1 MSVAAVKEAKMEKTL
16 IERLTKDANQWRLRE
31 DLKTIPQLWANFF
44 QILEDNNRDQ
54 LHDVPLTQNEK
65 ETIRTQI
72 TKPNFYQAAKFL
84 AGANR
89 QVRHHLKRDDS
100 SLPDADLLI
109 LDNTNIAGGTSVYE
123 VVHQVE
129 VNKSTLS
136 PLDQDRRFDVTL
148 LINGLPL
155 IHIELKTPNFPFMDA
170 FRQIQ
175 KYIDEDK
182 FGDIYNFV
190 EMFVVT
196 NGTNTQYIPAGQN
209 LRANFLISWINQ
221 DKQQVNDYL
230 DFARDV
236 LSIPMAHHMIADYTV
251 LDDNAQRIILLRPYQ
266 IQAIQAIFQASREGR
281 SGFIWHATGSGK
293 TLTSYKV
300 ARNLLQI
307 PAIDKTIF
315 LIDRKDLDM
324 QTVTAFQTYA
334 NNDTIDV
341 DETVNSFELA
351 KKLGDGNRNVV
362 VTTRQKLQTIFK
374 RMENSPE
381 IAKKYEK
388 LKDLRLAFIVDEC
401 HRAVTPTQKRE
412 LDRFFNRQP
421 LWYGFTGTPIFAE
434 NARSENGQDARTTEQ
449 LYGPILHKYTIE
461 DAIHDKKV
469 LGFKIDNEGNSNQT
483 DNDDIY
489 LTDAHMKAVVKQILA
504 LAYRKQGLSNGHR
517 YSALFSTSSI
527 KQAQKY
533 YHLFK
538 EAIANGEVPNRIQ
551 KVAPDFPRIA
561 ITYSISQNE
570 DESMVNQAEM
580 KQSLDDYNKMF
591 STQLSM
597 TDIPSYNRNVND
609 RLACKNKAYQ
619 TRDQQLDIVIVVDRL
634 LTGFDAPRLSTLYL
648 DRPPMNAQNLIQAFS
663 RTNRIYDDGKKWG
676 QIVTFQY
683 PNQYSDEIDKAL
695 TLYAN
700 GGTNGVLAPD
710 WNTSRKRYVQARK
723 KLDKYVANP
732 QILTTLIDAPK
743 KEQKQFAEAFQKYD
757 QALAAIKTYDELD
770 KQDKLPASAQVNVD
784 DIPSEIENTLEG
796 TYKNIIDNL
805 KAENKNDDD
814 PVDLDLDEDY
824 ELESIHIKE
833 VDERYIMSLIQD
845 YISTAN
851 QQSQQVNVAQKSKD
865 QSETSQVG
873 NYIDQYAKTNE
884 PRANH
889 IRSIWQDVQLNPQK
903 YSDQKV
909 EDVLENSIKQE
920 NKKILSQLAD
930 DFGLDYGNLNYVVN
944 NYQPDEINHKGM
956 GDLVSKR
963 YFDRF
968 KETHPDSKLKNWLS
982 WKTEVREKVKV
993 VYNTKI
999 KPLESEE

>member
-1 MSVAAVKEAKMEKTL
+1 MAVTKVKEAQMEKTL
-16 IERLTKDANQWRLRE
+16 IDHLTKDANQWRLRE

-129 VNKSTLS
+129 VNKSSLS

-155 IHIELKTPNFPFMDA
+155 IHIELKSPSSSSFNDA

-175 KYIDEDK
+175 KYINEEK
-182 FGDIYNFV
+182 FGDIYNFI

-196 NGTNTQYIPAGQN
+196 NGVNTQYIAAGQN
-209 LRANFLISWINQ
+209 LRPNFLISWI
-221 DKQQVNDYL
+221 DHDRQQVNNYL
-230 DFARDV
+230 DFAREV

-266 IQAIQAIFQASREGR
+266 IQAIQAIFKASRKGK

-307 PAIDKTIF
+307 PSIDKTIF

-341 DETVNSFELA
+341 DETANSFELV
-351 KKLGDGNRNVV
+351 KQLGDGNRNVI

-374 RMENSPE
+374 RMESSPE

-401 HRAVTPTQKRE
+401 HRAVTPAQKRE

-434 NARSENGQDARTTEQ
+434 NARSENGQEARTTEQ

-461 DAIHDKKV
+461 DAIHDRKV
-469 LGFKIDNEGNSNQT
+469 LGFKIDNEGSSNQT
-483 DNDDIY
+483 DNDQIY

-504 LAYRKQGLSNGHR
+504 LAYRKQGLSNSHR

-538 EAIANGEVPNRIQ
+538 EAIVNGEVPNRIQ

-570 DESMVNQAEM
+570 EESIANQTEM
-580 KQSLDDYNKMF
+580 KQALDDYNKMF
-591 STQLSM
+591 NTHFSM
-597 TDIPSYNRNVND
+597 SELGSYNRNVND
-609 RLACKNKAYQ
+609 RLACKNKIYQ

-634 LTGFDAPRLSTLYL
+634 LTGFDAPKLSTLYL
-648 DRPPMNAQNLIQAFS
+648 DRPPMNAQNLIQSFS

-683 PNQYSDEIDKAL
+683 PDQYSEAIDSAL

-700 GGTNGVLAPD
+700 GGSDGVLAPD
-710 WNTSRKRYVQARK
+710 WNTSRQRYVQARK
-723 KLDKYVANP
+723 KLDKYVNNP
-732 QILTTLIDAPK
+732 QILDTIIDAPK
-743 KEQKQFAEAFQKYD
+743 KDQKEFIKAFQKYD

-770 KQDKLPASAQVNVD
+770 KQDKLPVSEQININ
-784 DIPSEIENTLEG
+784 DISPEIESTLEG
-796 TYKNIIDNL
+796 VYQNVIDAL
-805 KAENKNDDD
+805 KADNKSEED
-814 PVDLDLDEDY
+814 PVDLDIDEDY

-851 QQSQQVNVAQKSKD
+851 QQVSASQKSED
-865 QSETSQVG
+865 QNETTQVVD
-873 NYIDQYAKTNE
+873 YIDQYAKTNE
-884 PRANH
+884 SRANQ
-889 IRSIWQDVQLNPQK
+889 IRSIWQDVQDNPQK
-903 YSDQKV
+903 YMDQKV
-909 EDVLENSIKQE
+909 EDVLANSIKQKNE
-920 NKKILSQLAD
+920 KILGELAD
-930 DFGLDYGNLNYVVN
+930 DFGLDYDNLNYVVN
-944 NYQPDEINHKGM
+944 NFKPDEANPKGM

-963 YFDRF
+963 YFDRY
-968 KETHPDSKLKNWLS
+968 KENHPDSKWKNWLS

-993 VYNTKI
+993 IYNTKI
-999 KPLESEE
+999 KPLESED

>member
-1 MSVAAVKEAKMEKTL
+1 MAVTKVKEAQMEKKL
-16 IERLTKDANQWRLRE
+16 IEQLTQGINQWRLRE

-129 VNKSTLS
+129 VNKSSLS

-155 IHIELKTPNFPFMDA
+155 IHIELKAPSSSSFNDA

-175 KYIDEDK
+175 KYINEEK

-196 NGTNTQYIPAGQN
+196 NGVNTQYIAAGQN
-209 LRANFLISWINQ
+209 LRPNFLISWIDQ
-221 DKQQVNDYL
+221 DKQKVNNYL
-230 DFARDV
+230 DFGRKV

-266 IQAIQAIFQASREGR
+266 IQAIQAIFKASRKGKT
-281 SGFIWHATGSGK
+281 GFIWHATGSGK

-307 PAIDKTIF
+307 PSIDKTIF

-341 DETVNSFELA
+341 DETANSFELT
-351 KKLGDGNRNVV
+351 KQLGDGNRNVI

-401 HRAVTPTQKRE
+401 HRAVTPAQKRE

-461 DAIHDKKV
+461 DAIQDRKV

-489 LTDAHMKAVVKQILA
+489 LTDAHMKAVVKQILV

-538 EAIANGEVPNRIQ
+538 EAIVNGKVPNRIQ

-570 DESMVNQAEM
+570 EESIANQAEM
-580 KQSLDDYNKMF
+580 KQALDDYNKMF
-591 STQLSM
+591 NTHFSM
-597 TDIPSYNRNVND
+597 SELGSYNRNVND
-609 RLACKNKAYQ
+609 RLACKNKMYQ

-663 RTNRIYDDGKKWG
+663 RTNRIFDKGKEWG

-683 PNQYSDEIDKAL
+683 PDQYSEATDNAL

-700 GGTNGVLAPD
+700 GGSDGVLAPD
-710 WNTSRKRYVQARK
+710 WNTSRQRYVQARK
-723 KLDKYVANP
+723 KLDKYVNNP
-732 QILTTLIDAPK
+732 KILDTIIDAPK
-743 KEQKQFAEAFQKYD
+743 KDQREFIKAFQKYD

-770 KQDKLPASAQVNVD
+770 KQDKLPVSEQININ
-784 DIPSEIENTLEG
+784 DISPEIESTLEG
-796 TYKNIIDNL
+796 VYQNVIDAL
-805 KAENKNDDD
+805 KADNKNEED
-814 PVDLDLDEDY
+814 PVDLDIDEDY

-833 VDERYIMSLIQD
+833 VDERYIMALIQD

-851 QQSQQVNVAQKSKD
+851 QQVSASQKSED
-865 QSETSQVG
+865 QNETTQVVD
-873 NYIDQYAKTNE
+873 YIDQYAKTNE
-884 PRANH
+884 SRANQ
-889 IRSIWQDVQLNPQK
+889 IRSIWQAVQDNPQK
-903 YSDQKV
+903 YMDQKV
-909 EDVLENSIKQE
+909 EDVLANSIKQKNE
-920 NKKILSQLAD
+920 KILGELAD
-930 DFGLDYGNLNYVVN
+930 DFGLDYDNLNYVVN
-944 NYQPDEINHKGM
+944 NFKPDEANPKGM

-963 YFDRF
+963 YFDRY
-968 KETHPDSKLKNWLS
+968 KENHPDSKWKNWLS

-993 VYNTKI
+993 IYNTKI
-999 KPLESEE
+999 KPLESED

>member
-1 MSVAAVKEAKMEKTL
+1 MVVTKVKETQMEKTL
-16 IERLTKDANQWRLRE
+16 IDHLTKDANQWRLRE

-129 VNKSTLS
+129 VNKSSLS

-196 NGTNTQYIPAGQN
+196 NGTNTQYIAAGQN
-209 LRANFLISWINQ
+209 LRPNFLISWI
-221 DKQQVNDYL
+221 DHDRQQVNNYL
-230 DFARDV
+230 DFAHEV

-266 IQAIQAIFQASREGR
+266 IQAIQAIFKESRKR
-281 SGFIWHATGSGK
+281 KSGFIWHATGSGK

-307 PAIDKTIF
+307 PSIDKTIF

-341 DETVNSFELA
+341 DETANSFELA
-351 KKLGDGNRNVV
+351 KQLGDGNRNVI

-401 HRAVTPTQKRE
+401 HRAVTPAQKRE

-489 LTDAHMKAVVKQILA
+489 LTDAHMKAVVKQILD

-533 YHLFK
+533 YHLFQ
-538 EAIANGEVPNRIQ
+538 EAIASGEVPNRIQ

-570 DESMVNQAEM
+570 DESMANRAEM
-580 KQSLDDYNKMF
+580 KQALDDYNKMF
-591 STQLSM
+591 NTQFSM
-597 TDIPSYNRNVND
+597 AELGSYNRNVND
-609 RLACKNKAYQ
+609 RLACKNKTYQ

-723 KLDKYVANP
+723 KLDKYVDNP

-770 KQDKLPASAQVNVD
+770 KQDKLPASTQVNVA
-784 DIPSEIENTLEG
+784 DIPPEIENTLEG
-796 TYKNIIDNL
+796 TYQNIIDNL
-805 KAENKNDDD
+805 KAENK
-814 PVDLDLDEDY
+814 
-824 ELESIHIKE
+824 
-833 VDERYIMSLIQD
+833 MMTTQ
-845 YISTAN
+845 
-851 QQSQQVNVAQKSKD
+851 
-865 QSETSQVG
+865 
-873 NYIDQYAKTNE
+873 
-884 PRANH
+884 
-889 IRSIWQDVQLNPQK
+889 
-903 YSDQKV
+903 
-909 EDVLENSIKQE
+909 
-920 NKKILSQLAD
+920 
-930 DFGLDYGNLNYVVN
+930 
-944 NYQPDEINHKGM
+944 
-956 GDLVSKR
+956 
-963 YFDRF
+963 
-968 KETHPDSKLKNWLS
+968 
-982 WKTEVREKVKV
+982 
-993 VYNTKI
+993 
-999 KPLESEE
+999 

>member
-1 MSVAAVKEAKMEKTL
+1 M
-16 IERLTKDANQWRLRE
+16 
-31 DLKTIPQLWANFF
+31 
-44 QILEDNNRDQ
+44 
-54 LHDVPLTQNEK
+54 
-65 ETIRTQI
+65 
-72 TKPNFYQAAKFL
+72 

-89 QVRHHLKRDDS
+89 QVRHHLKRDNS
-100 SLPDADLLI
+100 SLPDADLLV
-109 LDNTNIAGGTSVYE
+109 LDNSNIAGGTSVYE

-129 VNKSTLS
+129 VNKSSLS

-196 NGTNTQYIPAGQN
+196 NGTNTQYIPAGQT
-209 LRANFLISWINQ
+209 LRANFLISWIDQN
-221 DKQQVNDYL
+221 KQLVNDYL
-230 DFARDV
+230 DFAREA

-266 IQAIQAIFQASREGR
+266 IQAIQAIFKASREGK

-307 PAIDKTIF
+307 LAIDKTIF

-341 DETVNSFELA
+341 DDTANSFELA
-351 KKLGDGNRNVV
+351 KQLGDGNRNVV

-434 NARSENGQDARTTEQ
+434 NARAENGQNARTTEQ

-489 LTDAHMKAVVKQILA
+489 LTDAHMEAVVKQILD

-533 YHLFK
+533 YHLFQK
-538 EAIANGEVPNRIQ
+538 AIAKGEVPNRIQ
-551 KVAPDFPRIA
+551 KVAPDFPRTA

-570 DESMVNQAEM
+570 DESMANQAEM
-580 KQSLDDYNKMF
+580 KQALDDYNKMF
-591 STQLSM
+591 NMQFSM
-597 TDIPSYNRNVND
+597 AELGSYNRNVND

-619 TRDQQLDIVIVVDRL
+619 KRDQQLDLVIVVDRL

-648 DRPPMNAQNLIQAFS
+648 DRPPMNSQNLIQAFS
-663 RTNRIYDDGKKWG
+663 RTNRIFDKGKEWG

-683 PNQYSDEIDKAL
+683 PNQYSEEIDKAI

-710 WNTSRKRYVQARK
+710 WNTSRKRYLESRK
-723 KLDKYVANP
+723 RLDKYINNP
-732 QILTTLIDAPK
+732 QILDTIIDAPK
-743 KEQKQFAEAFQKYD
+743 KEQKEFIKAFQNYD

-770 KQDKLPASAQVNVD
+770 KQNNLPASAQVKVD
-784 DIPSEIENTLEG
+784 DIPSEIESTLEG
-796 TYKNIIDNL
+796 TYQNIIDKL

-814 PVDLDLDEDY
+814 SVDLDIDEDY
-824 ELESIHIKE
+824 ELQSIHIKE
-833 VDERYIMSLIQD
+833 VNERYIMALIQD

-851 QQSQQVNVAQKSKD
+851 NSQRQSRISQQSAD
-865 QSETSQVG
+865 QDQAAQVG
-873 NYIDQYAKTNE
+873 DYIDKYAKTNE
-884 PRANH
+884 PRASH
-889 IRSIWQDVQLNPQK
+889 IRSIWQDVQNNPQK

-909 EDVLENSIKQE
+909 EDVLENSIAQE
-920 NKKILSQLAD
+920 NKKVLSQLAD
-930 DFGLDYGNLNYVVN
+930 DFGLDYSNLTYVIHNYK
-944 NYQPDEINHKGM
+944 PDEVNPKGM
-956 GDLVSKR
+956 GDLVGKK
-963 YFDRF
+963 YFDRY
-968 KETHPDSKLKNWLS
+968 KKAHPDSKLKNWLS
-982 WKTEVREKVKV
+982 WKTEVREKVKL

-999 KPLESEE
+999 KPLESED

>member
-1 MSVAAVKEAKMEKTL
+1 MAVTKVKEAQMEKKL
-16 IERLTKDANQWRLRE
+16 IDHLTKEANQWRLRE

-129 VNKSTLS
+129 VNKSSLS

-196 NGTNTQYIPAGQN
+196 NGTNTQYIAAGQN
-209 LRANFLISWINQ
+209 LRPNFLISWI
-221 DKQQVNDYL
+221 DHDRQQVNNYL
-230 DFARDV
+230 DFAREV

-266 IQAIQAIFQASREGR
+266 IQAIQAIFKESRKGK

-307 PAIDKTIF
+307 PSIDKTIF

-341 DETVNSFELA
+341 DETANSFELA
-351 KKLGDGNRNVV
+351 KQLGDGNRNVI

-401 HRAVTPTQKRE
+401 HRAVTPAQKRE

-469 LGFKIDNEGNSNQT
+469 LGFKIDNEGSSNQT
-483 DNDDIY
+483 DNDQIY
-489 LTDAHMKAVVKQILA
+489 LADAHMKAVVKQVLA

-538 EAIANGEVPNRIQ
+538 EAIVNGEVTNRIQ

-570 DESMVNQAEM
+570 EESIANQAEM
-580 KQSLDDYNKMF
+580 KQALDDYNKMLNTHF
-591 STQLSM
+591 SMSELG
-597 TDIPSYNRNVND
+597 SYNRNVND
-609 RLACKNKAYQ
+609 RLACKNKIYQ

-634 LTGFDAPRLSTLYL
+634 LTGFDAPKLSTLYL

-683 PNQYSDEIDKAL
+683 PDQYSEAIDNAL

-700 GGTNGVLAPD
+700 GGSDGVLAPD
-710 WNTSRKRYVQARK
+710 WNTSRQRYVQARK
-723 KLDKYVANP
+723 KLDKYVNNP
-732 QILTTLIDAPK
+732 QILDTIIDAPK
-743 KEQKQFAEAFQKYD
+743 KDQKEFIKAFQKYD
-757 QALAAIKTYDELD
+757 QALTAIKTYDELD
-770 KQDKLPASAQVNVD
+770 KQDKLPVSEQININ
-784 DIPSEIENTLEG
+784 DISPEIESTLEG
-796 TYKNIIDNL
+796 VYQNVIDAL
-805 KAENKNDDD
+805 KADNKSEKD
-814 PVDLDLDEDY
+814 PVDLDIDEDY

-851 QQSQQVNVAQKSKD
+851 QQVSASQKSED
-865 QSETSQVG
+865 QNETTQVVD
-873 NYIDQYAKTNE
+873 YIDQYAKTNE
-884 PRANH
+884 SRANQ
-889 IRSIWQDVQLNPQK
+889 IRSIWQDVQDNPQK
-903 YSDQKV
+903 YMDQKV
-909 EDVLENSIKQE
+909 EDVLANSIKQKNE
-920 NKKILSQLAD
+920 KILSELAD
-930 DFGLDYGNLNYVVN
+930 DFGLDYDNLNYVVKN
-944 NYQPDEINHKGM
+944 FKPDEANPKGM
-956 GDLVSKR
+956 GDLVGKR
-963 YFDRF
+963 YFDRY
-968 KETHPDSKLKNWLS
+968 KENHPDSKWKNWLS
-982 WKTEVREKVKV
+982 WKIEVREKVKV
-993 VYNTKI
+993 IYNTKI
-999 KPLESEE
+999 KPLESED

>member
-1 MSVAAVKEAKMEKTL
+1 MSVAAVKEAQMEKTL
-16 IERLTKDANQWRLRE
+16 IDHLTKEANQWRLRE

-129 VNKSTLS
+129 VNKSSLS

-209 LRANFLISWINQ
+209 LRPNFLISWI
-221 DKQQVNDYL
+221 DHDRQQVNNYL
-230 DFARDV
+230 DFAHEV

-266 IQAIQAIFQASREGR
+266 IQAIQAIFKESRKGK

-307 PAIDKTIF
+307 PSIDKTIF

-341 DETVNSFELA
+341 DETANSFELA
-351 KKLGDGNRNVV
+351 RQLGDGNRNVI

-374 RMENSPE
+374 RMESSTE

-401 HRAVTPTQKRE
+401 HRAVTPAQKRE

-461 DAIHDKKV
+461 DAIQDRKV

-489 LTDAHMKAVVKQILA
+489 LTDAHMKAVVKQILV

-538 EAIANGEVPNRIQ
+538 EAIVNGEVPNRIQ

-570 DESMVNQAEM
+570 EESIANQAEM
-580 KQSLDDYNKMF
+580 KQALDDYNKMF
-591 STQLSM
+591 NTHFSM
-597 TDIPSYNRNVND
+597 SELGSYNRNVND
-609 RLACKNKAYQ
+609 RLACKNKMYQ

-663 RTNRIYDDGKKWG
+663 RTNRIFDKGKEWG

-683 PNQYSDEIDKAL
+683 PDQYSEATDNAL

-700 GGTNGVLAPD
+700 GGSDGVLAPD
-710 WNTSRKRYVQARK
+710 WNTSRQRYVQARK
-723 KLDKYVANP
+723 KLDKYVNNP
-732 QILTTLIDAPK
+732 KILDTIIDAPK
-743 KEQKQFAEAFQKYD
+743 KDQREFIKAFQKYD

-770 KQDKLPASAQVNVD
+770 KQDKLPVSEQININ
-784 DIPSEIENTLEG
+784 DISPEIESTLEG
-796 TYKNIIDNL
+796 VYQNVIDAL
-805 KAENKNDDD
+805 KADNKNEED
-814 PVDLDLDEDY
+814 PVDLDIDEDY

-851 QQSQQVNVAQKSKD
+851 QQVSESQKSED
-865 QSETSQVG
+865 QNETTQVVD
-873 NYIDQYAKTNE
+873 YIDQYAKTNE
-884 PRANH
+884 SRANQ
-889 IRSIWQDVQLNPQK
+889 IRSIWQDVQDNPQK
-903 YSDQKV
+903 YMDQKV
-909 EDVLENSIKQE
+909 EDVLANSIKQKNE
-920 NKKILSQLAD
+920 KILSELAD
-930 DFGLDYGNLNYVVN
+930 DFGLDYDNLNYVVN
-944 NYQPDEINHKGM
+944 NFKPDEANPKGM

-963 YFDRF
+963 YFDRY
-968 KETHPDSKLKNWLS
+968 KENHPDSKWKNWLS

-993 VYNTKI
+993 IYNTKI
-999 KPLESEE
+999 KPLESED

>member
-1 MSVAAVKEAKMEKTL
+1 MSVAAVKEARMEKTL
-16 IERLTKDANQWRLRE
+16 IEQLTQGINQWRLRK

-72 TKPNFYQAAKFL
+72 TQPNFYQAAKFL

-89 QVRHHLKRDDS
+89 QVRHHLKRDNS
-100 SLPDADLLI
+100 SLPDADLLV
-109 LDNTNIAGGTSVYE
+109 LDNSNIAGGTSVYE

-129 VNKSTLS
+129 VNKSSLS

-196 NGTNTQYIPAGQN
+196 NGTNTQYIPAGQT
-209 LRANFLISWINQ
+209 LRANFLISWIDQN
-221 DKQQVNDYL
+221 KQLVNDYL
-230 DFARDV
+230 DFAREA

-266 IQAIQAIFQASREGR
+266 IQAIQAIFKASREGK

-341 DETVNSFELA
+341 DDTANSFELA
-351 KKLGDGNRNVV
+351 KQLGDGNRNVV

-434 NARSENGQDARTTEQ
+434 NARAENGQNARTTEL

-489 LTDAHMKAVVKQILA
+489 LTDAHMEAVVKQILD

-533 YHLFK
+533 YHLFQK
-538 EAIANGEVPNRIQ
+538 AIAKGEVPNRIQ
-551 KVAPDFPRIA
+551 KVAPDFPRTA

-570 DESMVNQAEM
+570 DESMANQAEM
-580 KQSLDDYNKMF
+580 KQALDDYNKMF
-591 STQLSM
+591 NMQFSM
-597 TDIPSYNRNVND
+597 AELGSYNRNVND

-619 TRDQQLDIVIVVDRL
+619 KRDQQLDLVIVVDRL

-648 DRPPMNAQNLIQAFS
+648 DRPPMNSQNLIQAFS
-663 RTNRIYDDGKKWG
+663 RTNRIFDKGKEWG

-683 PNQYSDEIDKAL
+683 PNQYSEEIDKAI

-710 WNTSRKRYVQARK
+710 WNTSRKRYLESRK
-723 KLDKYVANP
+723 RLDKYINNP
-732 QILTTLIDAPK
+732 QILDTIIDAPK
-743 KEQKQFAEAFQKYD
+743 KEQKEFIKAFQNYD

-770 KQDKLPASAQVNVD
+770 KQNNLPASAQVNVD
-784 DIPSEIENTLEG
+784 DIPSEIESTLEG
-796 TYKNIIDNL
+796 TYQNIIDKL

-814 PVDLDLDEDY
+814 SVDLDIDEDY
-824 ELESIHIKE
+824 ELQSIHIKE
-833 VDERYIMSLIQD
+833 VNERYIMALIQD

-851 QQSQQVNVAQKSKD
+851 NSQRQSRISQQSAD
-865 QSETSQVG
+865 QDQAAQVG
-873 NYIDQYAKTNE
+873 DYIDKYAKTNE
-884 PRANH
+884 PRASH
-889 IRSIWQDVQLNPQK
+889 IRSIWQDVQNNPQK
-903 YSDQKV
+903 YFDQKV
-909 EDVLENSIKQE
+909 EDVLENSIAQE
-920 NKKILSQLAD
+920 NKKVLSQLAD
-930 DFGLDYGNLNYVVN
+930 DFGLDYSNLTYVIHNYK
-944 NYQPDEINHKGM
+944 PDEVNPKGM
-956 GDLVSKR
+956 GDLVGKK
-963 YFDRF
+963 YFDRY
-968 KETHPDSKLKNWLS
+968 KKAHPDSKLKNWLS
-982 WKTEVREKVKV
+982 WKTEVREKVKL

-999 KPLESEE
+999 KPLESED

>member
-1 MSVAAVKEAKMEKTL
+1 MAVTKVKEAQMEKTL
-16 IERLTKDANQWRLRE
+16 IDHLTKEANQWRLRE

-129 VNKSTLS
+129 VNKSSLS

-196 NGTNTQYIPAGQN
+196 NGVDTKYISAGQN
-209 LRANFLISWINQ
+209 LNPNFLISWI
-221 DKQQVNDYL
+221 DHDRQQVNNYL
-230 DFARDV
+230 DFAHEV

-266 IQAIQAIFQASREGR
+266 IQAIQAIFKESRKGK

-307 PAIDKTIF
+307 PSIDKTIF

-341 DETVNSFELA
+341 DETANSFELA
-351 KKLGDGNRNVV
+351 KQLGDGNRNVI

-374 RMENSPE
+374 RMESSTE

-401 HRAVTPTQKRE
+401 HRAVTPAQKRE

-469 LGFKIDNEGNSNQT
+469 LGFKIDNEGSSNQT
-483 DNDDIY
+483 DNDQIY
-489 LTDAHMKAVVKQILA
+489 LADAHMKAVVKQVLA

-538 EAIANGEVPNRIQ
+538 EAIVHGEVPNRIQ

-570 DESMVNQAEM
+570 EESIANQAEM
-580 KQSLDDYNKMF
+580 KQALDDYNKMF
-591 STQLSM
+591 NTHFSM
-597 TDIPSYNRNVND
+597 SELGSYNRNVND
-609 RLACKNKAYQ
+609 RLACKNKIYQ

-634 LTGFDAPRLSTLYL
+634 LTGFDAPKLSTLYL

-683 PNQYSDEIDKAL
+683 PDQYSEAIDNAL

-700 GGTNGVLAPD
+700 GGSDGVLAPD
-710 WNTSRKRYVQARK
+710 WNTSRQRYVQARK
-723 KLDKYVANP
+723 KLDKYVNNP
-732 QILTTLIDAPK
+732 QILDTIIDAPK
-743 KEQKQFAEAFQKYD
+743 KDQREFIKAFQKYD

-770 KQDKLPASAQVNVD
+770 KQDKLPVSEQININ
-784 DIPSEIENTLEG
+784 DISPEIESTLEG
-796 TYKNIIDNL
+796 VYQNVIDVL
-805 KAENKNDDD
+805 KADNKSEKD
-814 PVDLDLDEDY
+814 PVDLDIDEDY

-851 QQSQQVNVAQKSKD
+851 QQVSASQKSED
-865 QSETSQVG
+865 QNETTQVVD
-873 NYIDQYAKTNE
+873 YIDQYAKTNE
-884 PRANH
+884 SRANQ
-889 IRSIWQDVQLNPQK
+889 IRSIWQDVQDNPQK
-903 YSDQKV
+903 YMDQKV
-909 EDVLENSIKQE
+909 EDVLANSIKQKNE
-920 NKKILSQLAD
+920 KILGELAD
-930 DFGLDYGNLNYVVN
+930 DFGLDYDNLNYVVN
-944 NYQPDEINHKGM
+944 NFKPDEANPKGM

-963 YFDRF
+963 YFDRY
-968 KETHPDSKLKNWLS
+968 KENHPDSKWKNWLS

-993 VYNTKI
+993 IYNTKI
-999 KPLESEE
+999 KPLESED

>member
-1 MSVAAVKEAKMEKTL
+1 MAVTKVKEAQMEKTL
-16 IERLTKDANQWRLRE
+16 IDHLTKDANQWRLRE

-54 LHDVPLTQNEK
+54 LHDVLLTQNEK

-129 VNKSTLS
+129 VNKSSLS

-155 IHIELKTPNFPFMDA
+155 IHIELKSPSSSSFNDA

-175 KYIDEDK
+175 KYINEEK
-182 FGDIYNFV
+182 FGDIYNFI

-196 NGTNTQYIPAGQN
+196 NGVNTQYIAAGQN
-209 LRANFLISWINQ
+209 LRPNFLISWI
-221 DKQQVNDYL
+221 DHDRQQVNNYL
-230 DFARDV
+230 DFAHEV

-266 IQAIQAIFQASREGR
+266 IQAIQAIFKASRKGK

-307 PAIDKTIF
+307 PSIDKTIF

-341 DETVNSFELA
+341 DETANSFELT
-351 KKLGDGNRNVV
+351 KQLGDGNRNVI

-401 HRAVTPTQKRE
+401 HRAVTPAQKRE

-461 DAIHDKKV
+461 DAIQDRKV

-489 LTDAHMKAVVKQILA
+489 LTDAHMKAVVKQILV

-538 EAIANGEVPNRIQ
+538 EAIVNGEVPNRIQ

-570 DESMVNQAEM
+570 EESIANQAEM
-580 KQSLDDYNKMF
+580 KQALDDYNKMF
-591 STQLSM
+591 NTHFSM
-597 TDIPSYNRNVND
+597 SELGSYNRNVND
-609 RLACKNKAYQ
+609 RLACKNKIYQ

-634 LTGFDAPRLSTLYL
+634 LTGFDAPKLSTLYL

-683 PNQYSDEIDKAL
+683 PDQYSEAIDNAL

-700 GGTNGVLAPD
+700 GGSDGVLAPD
-710 WNTSRKRYVQARK
+710 WNTSRQRYVQARK
-723 KLDKYVANP
+723 KLDKYVNNP
-732 QILTTLIDAPK
+732 QILDTIIDAPK
-743 KEQKQFAEAFQKYD
+743 KDQKEFIKAFQKYD
-757 QALAAIKTYDELD
+757 QALTAIKTYDELD
-770 KQDKLPASAQVNVD
+770 KQDKLPVSEQININ
-784 DIPSEIENTLEG
+784 DISPEIESTLEG
-796 TYKNIIDNL
+796 VYQNVIDAL
-805 KAENKNDDD
+805 KADNKSEKD
-814 PVDLDLDEDY
+814 PVDLDIDEDY

-851 QQSQQVNVAQKSKD
+851 QQVSASQKSED
-865 QSETSQVG
+865 QNETTQVVD
-873 NYIDQYAKTNE
+873 YIDQYAKTNE
-884 PRANH
+884 SRANQ
-889 IRSIWQDVQLNPQK
+889 IRSIWQDVQDNPQK
-903 YSDQKV
+903 YMDQKV
-909 EDVLENSIKQE
+909 EDVLANSIKQKNE
-920 NKKILSQLAD
+920 KILSELAD
-930 DFGLDYGNLNYVVN
+930 DFGLDYDNLNYVVN
-944 NYQPDEINHKGM
+944 NFKPDEANPKGM

-963 YFDRF
+963 YFDRY
-968 KETHPDSKLKNWLS
+968 KENHPDSKWKNWLS

-993 VYNTKI
+993 IYNTKI
-999 KPLESEE
+999 KPLESED

>member
-1 MSVAAVKEAKMEKTL
+1 MAVTKVKEAQMEKTL
-16 IERLTKDANQWRLRE
+16 IERLAQGINQWRLRE

-72 TKPNFYQAAKFL
+72 TQPNFYQAAKFL

-89 QVRHHLKRDDS
+89 QVRHHLKRDNS

-129 VNKSTLS
+129 VNKSNLS

-209 LRANFLISWINQ
+209 LRANFLISWIDQ
-221 DKQQVNDYL
+221 DKQPVNDYL

-266 IQAIQAIFQASREGR
+266 IQAIQAIFKASRKGK

-324 QTVTAFQTYA
+324 QTVSAFQTYA

-341 DETVNSFELA
+341 DETSNSFELV
-351 KKLGDGNRNVV
+351 KQLGDGNRNVI

-381 IAKKYEK
+381 LAKKYEK

-434 NARSENGQDARTTEQ
+434 NARAENGQDARTTEQ

-489 LTDAHMKAVVKQILA
+489 LTDAHMKAVVKQILD

-533 YHLFK
+533 YHLFQ
-538 EAIANGEVPNRIQ
+538 EAIASGEVPNRIQ

-570 DESMVNQAEM
+570 DESMANRAEM
-580 KQSLDDYNKMF
+580 KQALDDYNKMF
-591 STQLSM
+591 NTQFSM
-597 TDIPSYNRNVND
+597 AELGSYNRNVND
-609 RLACKNKAYQ
+609 RLACKNKTYQ

-723 KLDKYVANP
+723 KLDKYVDNP

-770 KQDKLPASAQVNVD
+770 KQDKLPASTQVNVA
-784 DIPSEIENTLEG
+784 DIPPEIENTLEG
-796 TYKNIIDNL
+796 TYQNIIDNL
-805 KAENKNDDD
+805 KAENK
-814 PVDLDLDEDY
+814 
-824 ELESIHIKE
+824 
-833 VDERYIMSLIQD
+833 MMTTQ
-845 YISTAN
+845 
-851 QQSQQVNVAQKSKD
+851 
-865 QSETSQVG
+865 
-873 NYIDQYAKTNE
+873 
-884 PRANH
+884 
-889 IRSIWQDVQLNPQK
+889 
-903 YSDQKV
+903 
-909 EDVLENSIKQE
+909 
-920 NKKILSQLAD
+920 
-930 DFGLDYGNLNYVVN
+930 
-944 NYQPDEINHKGM
+944 
-956 GDLVSKR
+956 
-963 YFDRF
+963 
-968 KETHPDSKLKNWLS
+968 
-982 WKTEVREKVKV
+982 
-993 VYNTKI
+993 
-999 KPLESEE
+999 

>member
-1 MSVAAVKEAKMEKTL
+1 MAVTKVKEAQMEKTL
-16 IERLTKDANQWRLRE
+16 IDHLTKDANQWRLRE

-54 LHDVPLTQNEK
+54 LHDVLLTQNEK

-129 VNKSTLS
+129 VNKSSLS

-155 IHIELKTPNFPFMDA
+155 IHIELKSPSSSSFNDA

-175 KYIDEDK
+175 KYINEEK
-182 FGDIYNFV
+182 FGDIYNFI

-196 NGTNTQYIPAGQN
+196 NGVNTQYIAAGQN
-209 LRANFLISWINQ
+209 LRPNFLISWI
-221 DKQQVNDYL
+221 DHDRQQVNNYL
-230 DFARDV
+230 DFAHEV

-266 IQAIQAIFQASREGR
+266 IQAIQAIFKASRKGK

-307 PAIDKTIF
+307 PSIDKTIF

-341 DETVNSFELA
+341 DETANSFELT
-351 KKLGDGNRNVV
+351 KQLGDGNRNVI

-401 HRAVTPTQKRE
+401 HRAVTPAQKRE

-461 DAIHDKKV
+461 DAIQDRKV

-489 LTDAHMKAVVKQILA
+489 LTDAHMKAVVKQILV

-538 EAIANGEVPNRIQ
+538 EAIVNGEVPNRIQ

-570 DESMVNQAEM
+570 EESIANQAEM
-580 KQSLDDYNKMF
+580 KQALDDYNKMF
-591 STQLSM
+591 NTHFSM
-597 TDIPSYNRNVND
+597 SELGSYNRNVND
-609 RLACKNKAYQ
+609 RLACKNKIYQ

-663 RTNRIYDDGKKWG
+663 RTNRIFDKGKEWG

-683 PNQYSDEIDKAL
+683 PDQYSEATDNAL

-700 GGTNGVLAPD
+700 GGSDGVLAPD
-710 WNTSRKRYVQARK
+710 WNTSRQRYVQARK
-723 KLDKYVANP
+723 KLDKYVNNP
-732 QILTTLIDAPK
+732 QILDTIIDAPK
-743 KEQKQFAEAFQKYD
+743 KDQKEFIKAFQKYD
-757 QALAAIKTYDELD
+757 QALTAIKTYDELD
-770 KQDKLPASAQVNVD
+770 KQDKLPVSEQININ
-784 DIPSEIENTLEG
+784 DISPEIESTLEG
-796 TYKNIIDNL
+796 VYQNVIDAL
-805 KAENKNDDD
+805 KADNKNEED
-814 PVDLDLDEDY
+814 PVDLDIDEDY

-833 VDERYIMSLIQD
+833 VDERYIMALIQD

-851 QQSQQVNVAQKSKD
+851 QQVSASQKSED
-865 QSETSQVG
+865 QNETTQVVD
-873 NYIDQYAKTNE
+873 YIDQYAKTNE
-884 PRANH
+884 SRANQ
-889 IRSIWQDVQLNPQK
+889 IRSIWQDVQDNPQK
-903 YSDQKV
+903 YMDQKV
-909 EDVLENSIKQE
+909 EDVLANSIKQKNE
-920 NKKILSQLAD
+920 KILGELAD
-930 DFGLDYGNLNYVVN
+930 DFGLDYDNLNYVVN
-944 NYQPDEINHKGM
+944 NFKPDEANPKGM
-956 GDLVSKR
+956 GDLVSKK
-963 YFDRF
+963 YFDRY
-968 KETHPDSKLKNWLS
+968 KENHPDSKWKNWLS

-993 VYNTKI
+993 IYNTKI
-999 KPLESEE
+999 KPLESED

>member
-1 MSVAAVKEAKMEKTL
+1 MAVTKVKEAQMEKTL
-16 IERLTKDANQWRLRE
+16 IERLAQGINQWRLRE

-72 TKPNFYQAAKFL
+72 TQPNFYQAAKFL

-89 QVRHHLKRDDS
+89 QVRHHLKRDNS

-129 VNKSTLS
+129 VNKSNLS

-209 LRANFLISWINQ
+209 LRANFLISWIDQ
-221 DKQQVNDYL
+221 DKQPVNDYL

-266 IQAIQAIFQASREGR
+266 IQAIQAIFKASRKGK

-324 QTVTAFQTYA
+324 QTVSAFQTYA

-341 DETVNSFELA
+341 DETSNSFELV
-351 KKLGDGNRNVV
+351 KQLGDGNRNVI

-381 IAKKYEK
+381 LAKKYEK

-401 HRAVTPTQKRE
+401 HRAVTPAQKRE

-434 NARSENGQDARTTEQ
+434 NARAENGQDARTTEQ

-489 LTDAHMKAVVKQILA
+489 LTDAHMKAVVKQILD

-533 YHLFK
+533 YHLFQ
-538 EAIANGEVPNRIQ
+538 EAIASGEVPNRIQ

-570 DESMVNQAEM
+570 DESMANRAEM
-580 KQSLDDYNKMF
+580 KQALDDYNKMF
-591 STQLSM
+591 NTQFSM
-597 TDIPSYNRNVND
+597 AELGSYNRNVND
-609 RLACKNKAYQ
+609 RLACKNKTYQ

-723 KLDKYVANP
+723 KLDKYVDNP

-770 KQDKLPASAQVNVD
+770 KQDKLPASTQVNVA
-784 DIPSEIENTLEG
+784 DIPPEIENTLEG
-796 TYKNIIDNL
+796 TYQNIIDNL
-805 KAENKNDDD
+805 KAENK
-814 PVDLDLDEDY
+814 
-824 ELESIHIKE
+824 
-833 VDERYIMSLIQD
+833 MMTTQ
-845 YISTAN
+845 
-851 QQSQQVNVAQKSKD
+851 
-865 QSETSQVG
+865 
-873 NYIDQYAKTNE
+873 
-884 PRANH
+884 
-889 IRSIWQDVQLNPQK
+889 
-903 YSDQKV
+903 
-909 EDVLENSIKQE
+909 
-920 NKKILSQLAD
+920 
-930 DFGLDYGNLNYVVN
+930 
-944 NYQPDEINHKGM
+944 
-956 GDLVSKR
+956 
-963 YFDRF
+963 
-968 KETHPDSKLKNWLS
+968 
-982 WKTEVREKVKV
+982 
-993 VYNTKI
+993 
-999 KPLESEE
+999 

>member
-1 MSVAAVKEAKMEKTL
+1 MAVTKVKEAQMEKTL
-16 IERLTKDANQWRLRE
+16 IDHLTKEANQWRLRE

-129 VNKSTLS
+129 VNKSSLS

-196 NGTNTQYIPAGQN
+196 NGTNTQYIAAGQN
-209 LRANFLISWINQ
+209 LRPNFLISWI
-221 DKQQVNDYL
+221 DHDRQQVNNYL
-230 DFARDV
+230 DFAHEV

-266 IQAIQAIFQASREGR
+266 IQAIQAIFKESRKGK

-341 DETVNSFELA
+341 DETANSFELA
-351 KKLGDGNRNVV
+351 RQLGDGNRNVI

-374 RMENSPE
+374 RMESSTE

-401 HRAVTPTQKRE
+401 HRAVTPAQKRE

-469 LGFKIDNEGNSNQT
+469 LGFKIDNEGSSNQT
-483 DNDDIY
+483 DNDQIY
-489 LTDAHMKAVVKQILA
+489 LADAHMKAVVKQVLA

-538 EAIANGEVPNRIQ
+538 EAIVHGEVPNRIQ

-570 DESMVNQAEM
+570 EESIANQAEM
-580 KQSLDDYNKMF
+580 KQALDDYNKMF
-591 STQLSM
+591 NTHFSM
-597 TDIPSYNRNVND
+597 SELGSYNRNVND
-609 RLACKNKAYQ
+609 RLACKNKIYQ

-634 LTGFDAPRLSTLYL
+634 LTGFDAPKLSTLYL

-683 PNQYSDEIDKAL
+683 PDQYSEAIDNAL

-700 GGTNGVLAPD
+700 GGSDGVLAPD
-710 WNTSRKRYVQARK
+710 WNTSRQRYVQARK
-723 KLDKYVANP
+723 KLDKYVNNP
-732 QILTTLIDAPK
+732 QILDTIIDAPK
-743 KEQKQFAEAFQKYD
+743 KDQKEFIKAFQKYD
-757 QALAAIKTYDELD
+757 QALTAIKTYDELD
-770 KQDKLPASAQVNVD
+770 KQDKLPVSEQININ
-784 DIPSEIENTLEG
+784 DISPEIESTLEG
-796 TYKNIIDNL
+796 VYQNVIDAL
-805 KAENKNDDD
+805 KADNKSEKD
-814 PVDLDLDEDY
+814 PVDLDIDEDY

-851 QQSQQVNVAQKSKD
+851 QQVSASQKSED
-865 QSETSQVG
+865 QNETTQVVD
-873 NYIDQYAKTNE
+873 YIDQYAKTNE
-884 PRANH
+884 SRANQ
-889 IRSIWQDVQLNPQK
+889 IRSIWQDVQDNPQK
-903 YSDQKV
+903 YMDQKV
-909 EDVLENSIKQE
+909 EDVLANSIKQKNE
-920 NKKILSQLAD
+920 KILSELAD
-930 DFGLDYGNLNYVVN
+930 DFGLDYDNLNYVVN
-944 NYQPDEINHKGM
+944 NFKPDEANPKGM

-963 YFDRF
+963 YFDRY
-968 KETHPDSKLKNWLS
+968 KENHPDSKWKNWLS

-993 VYNTKI
+993 IYNTKI
-999 KPLESEE
+999 KPLESED

>member
-1 MSVAAVKEAKMEKTL
+1 MSVAAVKEAQMEKTL
-16 IERLTKDANQWRLRE
+16 IEQLTQGINQWRLRK

-72 TKPNFYQAAKFL
+72 TQPNFYQAAKFL

-89 QVRHHLKRDDS
+89 QVRHHLKRDNS

-109 LDNTNIAGGTSVYE
+109 LDNSNIAGGTSVYE

-129 VNKSTLS
+129 VNKSSLS

-196 NGTNTQYIPAGQN
+196 NGTNTQYIPAGQT
-209 LRANFLISWINQ
+209 LRANFLISWIDQN
-221 DKQQVNDYL
+221 KQLVNDYL
-230 DFARDV
+230 DFAREA

-266 IQAIQAIFQASREGR
+266 IQAIQAIFKASREGK

-341 DETVNSFELA
+341 DDTANSFELA
-351 KKLGDGNRNVV
+351 KQLGDGNRNVV

-434 NARSENGQDARTTEQ
+434 NARAENGQNARTTEL

-489 LTDAHMKAVVKQILA
+489 LTDAHMEAVVKQILD

-533 YHLFK
+533 YHLFQK
-538 EAIANGEVPNRIQ
+538 AIAKGEVPNRIQ
-551 KVAPDFPRIA
+551 KVAPDFPRTA

-570 DESMVNQAEM
+570 DESMANQAEM
-580 KQSLDDYNKMF
+580 KQALDDYNKMF
-591 STQLSM
+591 NMQFSM
-597 TDIPSYNRNVND
+597 AELGSYNRNVND

-619 TRDQQLDIVIVVDRL
+619 KRDQQLDLVIVVDRL

-648 DRPPMNAQNLIQAFS
+648 DRSPMNSQNLIQAFS
-663 RTNRIYDDGKKWG
+663 RTNRIFDKGKEWG

-683 PNQYSDEIDKAL
+683 PNQYSEEIDKAI

-700 GGTNGVLAPD
+700 GGTNGALAPD
-710 WNTSRKRYVQARK
+710 WNTSRKRYLESRK
-723 KLDKYVANP
+723 RLDKYINNP
-732 QILTTLIDAPK
+732 QILDTIIDAPK
-743 KEQKQFAEAFQKYD
+743 KEQKEFIKAFQNYD

-770 KQDKLPASAQVNVD
+770 KQNNLPASAQVNVD
-784 DIPSEIENTLEG
+784 DIPSEIESTLEG
-796 TYKNIIDNL
+796 TYQNIIDKL

-814 PVDLDLDEDY
+814 SVDLDIDEDY

-833 VDERYIMSLIQD
+833 VNERYIMALIQD

-851 QQSQQVNVAQKSKD
+851 NSQRQSRISQQSAD
-865 QSETSQVG
+865 QDQAAQVG
-873 NYIDQYAKTNE
+873 DYIDKYAKTNE
-884 PRANH
+884 PRASH
-889 IRSIWQDVQLNPQK
+889 IRSIWQDVQNNPQK
-903 YSDQKV
+903 YFDQKV
-909 EDVLENSIKQE
+909 EDVLENSIAQE
-920 NKKILSQLAD
+920 NKKVLSQLAD
-930 DFGLDYGNLNYVVN
+930 DFGLDYSNLTYVIHNYK
-944 NYQPDEINHKGM
+944 PDEANPKGM
-956 GDLVSKR
+956 GDLVGKK
-963 YFDRF
+963 YFDRY
-968 KETHPDSKLKNWLS
+968 KKAHPDSKLKNWLS
-982 WKTEVREKVKV
+982 WKTEVREKVKL

-999 KPLESEE
+999 KPLESED

>member
-1 MSVAAVKEAKMEKTL
+1 MAVTKVKEAQMEKTL
-16 IERLTKDANQWRLRE
+16 IDHLTKEANQWRLRE

-129 VNKSTLS
+129 VNKSSLS

-196 NGTNTQYIPAGQN
+196 NGTNTQYIAAGQN
-209 LRANFLISWINQ
+209 LRPNFLISWI
-221 DKQQVNDYL
+221 DHDRQQVNNYL
-230 DFARDV
+230 DFAHEV

-266 IQAIQAIFQASREGR
+266 IQAIQAIFKESRKGK

-307 PAIDKTIF
+307 PSIDKTIF

-324 QTVTAFQTYA
+324 QTVTAFQTYS

-341 DETVNSFELA
+341 DETANSFELT
-351 KKLGDGNRNVV
+351 KQLGDGNRNVI

-401 HRAVTPTQKRE
+401 HRAVTPAQKRE
-412 LDRFFNRQP
+412 LDSFFNRQP

-469 LGFKIDNEGNSNQT
+469 LGFKIDNEGSSNQT
-483 DNDDIY
+483 DNDQIY
-489 LTDAHMKAVVKQILA
+489 LADAHMKAVVKQVLT

-538 EAIANGEVPNRIQ
+538 EAIVNGEVPNRIQ

-570 DESMVNQAEM
+570 EESIANQAEM
-580 KQSLDDYNKMF
+580 KQALDDYNKMF
-591 STQLSM
+591 NTHFSM
-597 TDIPSYNRNVND
+597 SELGSYNRNVND
-609 RLACKNKAYQ
+609 RLAGKNKIYQ
-619 TRDQQLDIVIVVDRL
+619 TRYQQLDIVIVVDRL
-634 LTGFDAPRLSTLYL
+634 LTGFDSPKLSTLYL

-683 PNQYSDEIDKAL
+683 PDQYSEAIDNAL

-700 GGTNGVLAPD
+700 GGSDGVLAPD
-710 WNTSRKRYVQARK
+710 WNTSRQRYVQARK
-723 KLDKYVANP
+723 KLDKYVNNP
-732 QILTTLIDAPK
+732 QILDTIIDAPK
-743 KEQKQFAEAFQKYD
+743 KDQKEFIKAFQKYD

-770 KQDKLPASAQVNVD
+770 KQDELPVSEQININ
-784 DIPSEIENTLEG
+784 DISPEVESTLEG
-796 TYKNIIDNL
+796 VYQNVSDAL
-805 KAENKNDDD
+805 KADSKSEED
-814 PVDLDLDEDY
+814 PVDLDIDKDY

-851 QQSQQVNVAQKSKD
+851 QQVSASQKSED
-865 QSETSQVG
+865 QNETTQVVD
-873 NYIDQYAKTNE
+873 YIDQYAKTNE
-884 PRANH
+884 SRANQ
-889 IRSIWQDVQLNPQK
+889 IRSIWQDVQDNPQK
-903 YSDQKV
+903 YMDQKV
-909 EDVLENSIKQE
+909 EDVLANSIKQKNE
-920 NKKILSQLAD
+920 KILSELAD
-930 DFGLDYGNLNYVVN
+930 DFGLDYDNLNYVVN
-944 NYQPDEINHKGM
+944 NFKPDEANPKGM

-963 YFDRF
+963 YFDRY
-968 KETHPDSKLKNWLS
+968 KENHPDSKWKNWLS

-993 VYNTKI
+993 IYNTKI
-999 KPLESEE
+999 KPLESED

>member
-1 MSVAAVKEAKMEKTL
+1 MSVAAVKEAQMEKTL
-16 IERLTKDANQWRLRE
+16 IEQLTQGINQWRLRE

-72 TKPNFYQAAKFL
+72 TQPNFYQAAKFL

-129 VNKSTLS
+129 VNKSSLS

-209 LRANFLISWINQ
+209 LRANFLISWIDQN
-221 DKQQVNDYL
+221 KQQVNDYL

-266 IQAIQAIFQASREGR
+266 IQAIQAIFKASREGK

-341 DETVNSFELA
+341 DETANSFELV
-351 KKLGDGNRNVV
+351 KQLGDGNRNVI
-362 VTTRQKLQTIFK
+362 VTSRQKLQTIFK

-434 NARSENGQDARTTEQ
+434 NARAENGKDERTTEQ

-483 DNDDIY
+483 DNDGIY
-489 LTDAHMKAVVKQILA
+489 LTYAHMKAVVKQILD
-504 LAYRKQGLSNGHR
+504 LAYRKQGLSNGYR

-533 YHLFK
+533 YHLFQ
-538 EAIANGEVPNRIQ
+538 ETIVNGEVPNRIR

-570 DESMVNQAEM
+570 DESMANQEEM
-580 KQSLDDYNKMF
+580 KQALDDYNKMF
-591 STQLSM
+591 NTQFSM
-597 TDIPSYNRNVND
+597 AELGSYNRNVND

-648 DRPPMNAQNLIQAFS
+648 DRSPMNAQNLIQAFS
-663 RTNRIYDDGKKWG
+663 RTNRIYNDGKKWG

-683 PNQYSDEIDKAL
+683 PNQYSEAIDKAL

-710 WNTSRKRYVQARK
+710 WNTSRERYVQARK
-723 KLDKYVANP
+723 KLDKYVDNS
-732 QILTTLIDAPK
+732 QILATLIDAPK
-743 KEQKQFAEAFQKYD
+743 IEQKQFAEAFQKYD

-784 DIPSEIENTLEG
+784 DIPPEIENTLEG
-796 TYKNIIDNL
+796 TYQNIIDNL
-805 KAENKNDDD
+805 KTENKNDDD
-814 PVDLDLDEDY
+814 SVDVDLDEDY

-851 QQSQQVNVAQKSKD
+851 QQSQQISASQKSRD

-884 PRANH
+884 LRANH
-889 IRSIWQDVQLNPQK
+889 IRSIWQDVQDNPHK

-930 DFGLDYGNLNYVVN
+930 DFSLDYDNLNYVVN
-944 NYQPDEINHKGM
+944 NYKPDEVNPKGM
-956 GDLVSKR
+956 GDLVSKK
-963 YFDRF
+963 YFD
-968 KETHPDSKLKNWLS
+968 KYKKAHPDSKLKNWLS
-982 WKTEVREKVKV
+982 WKTEVREKVKL

>member
-1 MSVAAVKEAKMEKTL
+1 MAVTKVKEAQMEKTL
-16 IERLTKDANQWRLRE
+16 IDHLTKEANQWRLRE

-129 VNKSTLS
+129 VNKSSLS

-196 NGTNTQYIPAGQN
+196 NGTNTQYIAAGQN
-209 LRANFLISWINQ
+209 LRPNFLISWI
-221 DKQQVNDYL
+221 DHDRQQVNNYL
-230 DFARDV
+230 DFAHEV

-266 IQAIQAIFQASREGR
+266 IQAIQAIFKESRKGK

-341 DETVNSFELA
+341 DETANSFELA
-351 KKLGDGNRNVV
+351 RQLGDGNRNVI

-374 RMENSPE
+374 RMESSTE

-401 HRAVTPTQKRE
+401 HRAVTPAQKRE

-469 LGFKIDNEGNSNQT
+469 LGFKIDNEGSSNQT
-483 DNDDIY
+483 DNDQIY
-489 LTDAHMKAVVKQILA
+489 LADAHMKAVVKQVLA

-538 EAIANGEVPNRIQ
+538 EAIVHGEVPNRIQ

-570 DESMVNQAEM
+570 EESIANQAEM
-580 KQSLDDYNKMF
+580 KQALDDYNKMF
-591 STQLSM
+591 NTHFSM
-597 TDIPSYNRNVND
+597 SELGSYNRNVND
-609 RLACKNKAYQ
+609 RLACKNKIYQ

-634 LTGFDAPRLSTLYL
+634 LTGFDAPKLSTLYL

-683 PNQYSDEIDKAL
+683 PDQYSEAIDNAL

-700 GGTNGVLAPD
+700 GGSDGVLAPD
-710 WNTSRKRYVQARK
+710 WNTSRQHYVQARK
-723 KLDKYVANP
+723 KLDKYVNNP
-732 QILTTLIDAPK
+732 QILDTIIDAPK
-743 KEQKQFAEAFQKYD
+743 KDQKEFIKAFQKYD

-770 KQDKLPASAQVNVD
+770 KQDKLPVSEQININ
-784 DIPSEIENTLEG
+784 DISPEIESTLEG
-796 TYKNIIDNL
+796 VYQNVIDAL
-805 KAENKNDDD
+805 KADNKSEKD
-814 PVDLDLDEDY
+814 PVDLDIDEDY

-851 QQSQQVNVAQKSKD
+851 QQVSTSQKSED
-865 QSETSQVG
+865 QNETTQVVD
-873 NYIDQYAKTNE
+873 YIDQYAKTNE
-884 PRANH
+884 SRANQ
-889 IRSIWQDVQLNPQK
+889 IRSIWQDVQDNPQK
-903 YSDQKV
+903 YMDQKV
-909 EDVLENSIKQE
+909 EDVLANSIKQKNE
-920 NKKILSQLAD
+920 KILGELAD
-930 DFGLDYGNLNYVVN
+930 DFGLDYDNLNYVVN
-944 NYQPDEINHKGM
+944 NFKPDEANPKGM

-963 YFDRF
+963 YFDRY
-968 KETHPDSKLKNWLS
+968 KENHPDSKWKNWLS

-993 VYNTKI
+993 IYNTKI
-999 KPLESEE
+999 KPLESED

>member
-1 MSVAAVKEAKMEKTL
+1 MAVTKVKEAQMEKTL
-16 IERLTKDANQWRLRE
+16 IDHLTKEANQWRLRE

-129 VNKSTLS
+129 VNKSSLS

-196 NGTNTQYIPAGQN
+196 NGTNTQYIAAGQN
-209 LRANFLISWINQ
+209 LRPNFLISWI
-221 DKQQVNDYL
+221 DHDRQQVNNYL
-230 DFARDV
+230 DFAHEV

-266 IQAIQAIFQASREGR
+266 IQAIQAIFKESRKGK

-341 DETVNSFELA
+341 DETANSFELA
-351 KKLGDGNRNVV
+351 RQLGDGNRNVI

-374 RMENSPE
+374 RMESSTE

-401 HRAVTPTQKRE
+401 HRAVTPAQKRE

-469 LGFKIDNEGNSNQT
+469 LGFKIDNEGSSNQT
-483 DNDDIY
+483 DNDQIY
-489 LTDAHMKAVVKQILA
+489 LADAHMKAVVKQVLA

-538 EAIANGEVPNRIQ
+538 EAIVHGEVPNRIQ

-570 DESMVNQAEM
+570 EESIANQAEM
-580 KQSLDDYNKMF
+580 KQALDDYNKMF
-591 STQLSM
+591 NTHFSM
-597 TDIPSYNRNVND
+597 SELGSYNRNVND
-609 RLACKNKAYQ
+609 RLACKNKIYQ

-634 LTGFDAPRLSTLYL
+634 LTGFDAPKLSTLYL

-683 PNQYSDEIDKAL
+683 PDQYSEAIDNAL

-700 GGTNGVLAPD
+700 GGSDGVLAPD
-710 WNTSRKRYVQARK
+710 WNTSRQHYVQARK
-723 KLDKYVANP
+723 KLDKYVNNP
-732 QILTTLIDAPK
+732 QILDTIIDAPK
-743 KEQKQFAEAFQKYD
+743 KDQKEFIKAFQKYD

-770 KQDKLPASAQVNVD
+770 KQDKLPVSEQININ
-784 DIPSEIENTLEG
+784 DISPEIESTLEG
-796 TYKNIIDNL
+796 VYQNVIDVL
-805 KAENKNDDD
+805 KADNKSEKD
-814 PVDLDLDEDY
+814 PVDLDIDEDY

-851 QQSQQVNVAQKSKD
+851 QQVSTSQKSED
-865 QSETSQVG
+865 QNETTQVVD
-873 NYIDQYAKTNE
+873 YIDQYAKTNE
-884 PRANH
+884 SRANQ
-889 IRSIWQDVQLNPQK
+889 IRSIWQDVQDNPQK
-903 YSDQKV
+903 YMDQKV
-909 EDVLENSIKQE
+909 EDVLANSIKQKNE
-920 NKKILSQLAD
+920 KILGELAD
-930 DFGLDYGNLNYVVN
+930 DFGLDYDNLNYVVN
-944 NYQPDEINHKGM
+944 NFKPDEANPKGM

-963 YFDRF
+963 YFDRY
-968 KETHPDSKLKNWLS
+968 KENHPDSKWKNWLS

-993 VYNTKI
+993 IYNTKI
-999 KPLESEE
+999 KPLESED

>member
-1 MSVAAVKEAKMEKTL
+1 MAETKVKEAQMEKTL
-16 IERLTKDANQWRLRE
+16 IDHLTKDANQWRLRE

-129 VNKSTLS
+129 VNKSSLS
-136 PLDQDRRFDVTL
+136 RLDQDRRFDVTL

-196 NGTNTQYIPAGQN
+196 NGTNTQYIAAGQN
-209 LRANFLISWINQ
+209 LRPNFLISWI
-221 DKQQVNDYL
+221 DHDRQQVNNYL
-230 DFARDV
+230 DFAHEV

-266 IQAIQAIFQASREGR
+266 IQAIQAIFKESRKR
-281 SGFIWHATGSGK
+281 KSGFIWHATGSGK

-307 PAIDKTIF
+307 PSIDKTIF

-341 DETVNSFELA
+341 DETANSFELT
-351 KKLGDGNRNVV
+351 KQLGDGNRNVI

-401 HRAVTPTQKRE
+401 HRAVTPAQKRE

-483 DNDDIY
+483 DNDQIY
-489 LTDAHMKAVVKQILA
+489 LADAHMKAVVKQVLA
-504 LAYRKQGLSNGHR
+504 LAYRKQGLSNGRR

-538 EAIANGEVPNRIQ
+538 EAIVHGEVPNRIQ

-570 DESMVNQAEM
+570 EESIANQAEM
-580 KQSLDDYNKMF
+580 KQALDDYNKMF
-591 STQLSM
+591 NTHFSM
-597 TDIPSYNRNVND
+597 SELGSYNRNVND
-609 RLACKNKAYQ
+609 RLACKNKIYQ

-634 LTGFDAPRLSTLYL
+634 LTGFDAPKLSTLYL

-683 PNQYSDEIDKAL
+683 PDQYSEAIDNAL

-700 GGTNGVLAPD
+700 GGSDGVLAPD
-710 WNTSRKRYVQARK
+710 WNTSRQRYVQARK
-723 KLDKYVANP
+723 KLDKYVNNS
-732 QILTTLIDAPK
+732 QILDTIIDAPK
-743 KEQKQFAEAFQKYD
+743 KDQKEFIKAFQKYD

-770 KQDKLPASAQVNVD
+770 KQDKLPVSEQININ
-784 DIPSEIENTLEG
+784 DISPEIESTLEG
-796 TYKNIIDNL
+796 VYQNVIDAL
-805 KAENKNDDD
+805 KADNKSEED
-814 PVDLDLDEDY
+814 PVDLDIDEDY

-851 QQSQQVNVAQKSKD
+851 QQVSESQKSED
-865 QSETSQVG
+865 QNETTQVVD
-873 NYIDQYAKTNE
+873 YIDQYAKTNE
-884 PRANH
+884 SRANQ
-889 IRSIWQDVQLNPQK
+889 IRSIWQDVQDNPQK
-903 YSDQKV
+903 YMDQKV
-909 EDVLENSIKQE
+909 EDVLANSIKQKNE
-920 NKKILSQLAD
+920 KILGDLAD
-930 DFGLDYGNLNYVVN
+930 DFGLDFDNLNYVVN
-944 NYQPDEINHKGM
+944 NFKPDEANPKGM

-963 YFDRF
+963 YFDRY
-968 KETHPDSKLKNWLS
+968 KENHPDSKWKNWLS

-993 VYNTKI
+993 IYNTKI
-999 KPLESEE
+999 KPLESED

>member
-1 MSVAAVKEAKMEKTL
+1 MAETKVKEAQMEKTL
-16 IERLTKDANQWRLRE
+16 IDHLTKDANQWRLRE

-129 VNKSTLS
+129 VNKSSLS
-136 PLDQDRRFDVTL
+136 RLDQDRRFDVTL

-196 NGTNTQYIPAGQN
+196 NGTNTQYIAAGQN
-209 LRANFLISWINQ
+209 LRPNFLISWI
-221 DKQQVNDYL
+221 DHDRQQVNNYL
-230 DFARDV
+230 DFAHEV

-266 IQAIQAIFQASREGR
+266 IQAIQAIFKESRKR
-281 SGFIWHATGSGK
+281 KSGFIWHATGSGK

-307 PAIDKTIF
+307 PSIDKTIF

-341 DETVNSFELA
+341 DETANSFELT
-351 KKLGDGNRNVV
+351 KQLGDGNRNVI

-401 HRAVTPTQKRE
+401 HRAVTPAQKRE

-469 LGFKIDNEGNSNQT
+469 LGFKIDNEGSSNQT
-483 DNDDIY
+483 DNDQIY
-489 LTDAHMKAVVKQILA
+489 LADAHMKAVVKQVLA

-538 EAIANGEVPNRIQ
+538 EAIVHGEVPNRIQ

-570 DESMVNQAEM
+570 EESIANQAEM
-580 KQSLDDYNKMF
+580 KQALDDYNKMF
-591 STQLSM
+591 NTHFSM
-597 TDIPSYNRNVND
+597 SELGSYNRNVND
-609 RLACKNKAYQ
+609 RLACKNKIYQ

-634 LTGFDAPRLSTLYL
+634 LTGFDAPKLSTLYL

-683 PNQYSDEIDKAL
+683 PDQYSEAIDNAL

-700 GGTNGVLAPD
+700 GGSDGVLAPD
-710 WNTSRKRYVQARK
+710 WNTSRQRYVQARK
-723 KLDKYVANP
+723 KLDKYVNNP
-732 QILTTLIDAPK
+732 QILDTIIDAPK
-743 KEQKQFAEAFQKYD
+743 KDQKEFIKAFQKYD

-770 KQDKLPASAQVNVD
+770 KQDKLPVSEQININ
-784 DIPSEIENTLEG
+784 DISPEIESTLEG
-796 TYKNIIDNL
+796 VYQNVIDVL
-805 KAENKNDDD
+805 KADNKSEKD
-814 PVDLDLDEDY
+814 PVDLDIDEDY

-851 QQSQQVNVAQKSKD
+851 HQVSTSQKSED
-865 QSETSQVG
+865 QNETTQVVD
-873 NYIDQYAKTNE
+873 YIDQYAKTNE
-884 PRANH
+884 SRANQ
-889 IRSIWQDVQLNPQK
+889 IRSIWQDVQDNPQK
-903 YSDQKV
+903 YMDQKV
-909 EDVLENSIKQE
+909 EDVLANSIKQKNE
-920 NKKILSQLAD
+920 KILGELAD
-930 DFGLDYGNLNYVVN
+930 DFGLDYDNLNYVVN
-944 NYQPDEINHKGM
+944 NFKPDEANPKGM

-963 YFDRF
+963 YFDRY
-968 KETHPDSKLKNWLS
+968 KENHPDSKWKNWLS

-993 VYNTKI
+993 IYNTKI
-999 KPLESEE
+999 KPLESED

>member
-16 IERLTKDANQWRLRE
+16 IDHLTKDANQWRLRE

-65 ETIRTQI
+65 ETMRTQI

-129 VNKSTLS
+129 VNKSSLS

-209 LRANFLISWINQ
+209 LRANFLISWIDQ
-221 DKQQVNDYL
+221 DKQPVNDYL

-266 IQAIQAIFQASREGR
+266 IQAIQAIFKASRKGK

-324 QTVTAFQTYA
+324 QTVSAFQTYA

-341 DETVNSFELA
+341 DETSNSFELV
-351 KKLGDGNRNVV
+351 KQLGDGNRNVI

-381 IAKKYEK
+381 LAKKYEK

-401 HRAVTPTQKRE
+401 HRAVTPAQKRE

-434 NARSENGQDARTTEQ
+434 NARAENGQDARTTEQ

-489 LTDAHMKAVVKQILA
+489 LTDAHMKAVVKQILD

-533 YHLFK
+533 YHLFQ
-538 EAIANGEVPNRIQ
+538 EAIASGEVPNRIQ

-570 DESMVNQAEM
+570 DESMANRAEM
-580 KQSLDDYNKMF
+580 KQALDDYNKMF
-591 STQLSM
+591 NTQFSM
-597 TDIPSYNRNVND
+597 AELGSYNRNVND
-609 RLACKNKAYQ
+609 RLACKNKTYQ

-723 KLDKYVANP
+723 KLDKYVDNP

-770 KQDKLPASAQVNVD
+770 KQDKLPASTQVNVA
-784 DIPSEIENTLEG
+784 DIPPEIENTLEG
-796 TYKNIIDNL
+796 TYQNIIDNL
-805 KAENKNDDD
+805 KAENK
-814 PVDLDLDEDY
+814 
-824 ELESIHIKE
+824 
-833 VDERYIMSLIQD
+833 MMTTQ
-845 YISTAN
+845 
-851 QQSQQVNVAQKSKD
+851 
-865 QSETSQVG
+865 
-873 NYIDQYAKTNE
+873 
-884 PRANH
+884 
-889 IRSIWQDVQLNPQK
+889 
-903 YSDQKV
+903 
-909 EDVLENSIKQE
+909 
-920 NKKILSQLAD
+920 
-930 DFGLDYGNLNYVVN
+930 
-944 NYQPDEINHKGM
+944 
-956 GDLVSKR
+956 
-963 YFDRF
+963 
-968 KETHPDSKLKNWLS
+968 
-982 WKTEVREKVKV
+982 
-993 VYNTKI
+993 
-999 KPLESEE
+999 

>member
-1 MSVAAVKEAKMEKTL
+1 MAVTKVKEAQMEKTL
-16 IERLTKDANQWRLRE
+16 IDHLTKEANQWRLRE

-129 VNKSTLS
+129 VNKSSLS

-196 NGTNTQYIPAGQN
+196 NGTNTQYIAAGQN
-209 LRANFLISWINQ
+209 LRPNFLISWI
-221 DKQQVNDYL
+221 DHDRQQVNNYL
-230 DFARDV
+230 DFAHEV

-266 IQAIQAIFQASREGR
+266 IQAIQAIFKESRKGK

-341 DETVNSFELA
+341 DETANSFELA
-351 KKLGDGNRNVV
+351 RQLGDGNRNVI

-374 RMENSPE
+374 RMESSTE

-401 HRAVTPTQKRE
+401 HRAVTPAQKRE

-469 LGFKIDNEGNSNQT
+469 LGFKIDNEGSSNQT
-483 DNDDIY
+483 DNDQIY
-489 LTDAHMKAVVKQILA
+489 LADAHMKAVVKQVLA

-538 EAIANGEVPNRIQ
+538 EAIVHGEVPNRIQ

-570 DESMVNQAEM
+570 EESIANQAEM
-580 KQSLDDYNKMF
+580 KQALDDYNKMF
-591 STQLSM
+591 NTHFSM
-597 TDIPSYNRNVND
+597 SELGSYNRNVND
-609 RLACKNKAYQ
+609 RLACKNKMYQ

-634 LTGFDAPRLSTLYL
+634 LTGFDAPKLSTLYL

-683 PNQYSDEIDKAL
+683 PDQYSEAIDNAL

-700 GGTNGVLAPD
+700 GGSDGVLAPD
-710 WNTSRKRYVQARK
+710 WNTSRQRYVQARK
-723 KLDKYVANP
+723 KLDKYVNNP
-732 QILTTLIDAPK
+732 QILDTIIDAPK
-743 KEQKQFAEAFQKYD
+743 KDQKEFIKAFQKYD

-770 KQDKLPASAQVNVD
+770 KQDKLPVSEQININ
-784 DIPSEIENTLEG
+784 DISPEIESTLEG
-796 TYKNIIDNL
+796 VYQNVIAAL
-805 KAENKNDDD
+805 KADNKNEGD
-814 PVDLDLDEDY
+814 PVDLDIDEDY

-833 VDERYIMSLIQD
+833 VDEHYIMSLIQD

-851 QQSQQVNVAQKSKD
+851 QQVSASQKSED
-865 QSETSQVG
+865 QNETTQVVD
-873 NYIDQYAKTNE
+873 YIDQYAKTNE
-884 PRANH
+884 SRANQ
-889 IRSIWQDVQLNPQK
+889 IRSIWQDVQDNPQK
-903 YSDQKV
+903 YMDQKV
-909 EDVLENSIKQE
+909 EDVLANSIKQKNE
-920 NKKILSQLAD
+920 KILGELAD
-930 DFGLDYGNLNYVVN
+930 DFGLDYDNLNYVVN
-944 NYQPDEINHKGM
+944 NFKPDEANPKGM

-963 YFDRF
+963 YFDRY
-968 KETHPDSKLKNWLS
+968 KENHPDSKWKNWLS

-993 VYNTKI
+993 IYNTKI
-999 KPLESEE
+999 KPLESED

>member
-1 MSVAAVKEAKMEKTL
+1 MSVAAVKEAQMEKTL
-16 IERLTKDANQWRLRE
+16 IDHLTKDANQWRLRE

-129 VNKSTLS
+129 VNKSSLS

-175 KYIDEDK
+175 KYIDEEK
-182 FGDIYNFV
+182 FSDIYNFV

-209 LRANFLISWINQ
+209 LRANFLISWIDQN
-221 DKQQVNDYL
+221 KQQVNDYL
-230 DFARDV
+230 DFAREV

-251 LDDNAQRIILLRPYQ
+251 LDDNAKRIILLRPYQ

-324 QTVTAFQTYA
+324 QTVSAFQTYA

-341 DETVNSFELA
+341 DETANSFELA
-351 KKLGDGNRNVV
+351 KQLGDGNRNVI

-374 RMENSPE
+374 RMESSTE

-401 HRAVTPTQKRE
+401 HRAVTPAQKRE

-469 LGFKIDNEGNSNQT
+469 LGFKIDNEGSSNQT
-483 DNDDIY
+483 DNDQIY
-489 LTDAHMKAVVKQILA
+489 LADAHMKAVVKQVLA

-538 EAIANGEVPNRIQ
+538 EAIVHGEVPNRIQ

-570 DESMVNQAEM
+570 EESIVNQAEM
-580 KQSLDDYNKMF
+580 KQALDDYNKMF
-591 STQLSM
+591 NTHFSM
-597 TDIPSYNRNVND
+597 SELGSYNRNVND
-609 RLACKNKAYQ
+609 RLACKSKTYQ

-634 LTGFDAPRLSTLYL
+634 LTGFDAPKLSTLYL

-683 PNQYSDEIDKAL
+683 PDQYSEAIDNAL

-700 GGTNGVLAPD
+700 GGSDGVLAPD
-710 WNTSRKRYVQARK
+710 WNTSRQRYVQARK
-723 KLDKYVANP
+723 KLDKYVNNP
-732 QILTTLIDAPK
+732 QILDTIIDAPK
-743 KEQKQFAEAFQKYD
+743 KDQKKFIKAFQKYD

-770 KQDKLPASAQVNVD
+770 KQDELPVSEQININ
-784 DIPSEIENTLEG
+784 DISPEIESTLEG
-796 TYKNIIDNL
+796 VYQNVIDAL
-805 KAENKNDDD
+805 KADNKSEED
-814 PVDLDLDEDY
+814 PVDLDIDEDY

-851 QQSQQVNVAQKSKD
+851 QQVSASQKSED
-865 QSETSQVG
+865 QNETTQVVD
-873 NYIDQYAKTNE
+873 YIDQYAKTNE
-884 PRANH
+884 SRANQ
-889 IRSIWQDVQLNPQK
+889 IRSIWQDVQDNPQK
-903 YSDQKV
+903 YMDQKV
-909 EDVLENSIKQE
+909 EDVLANSIKQKNE
-920 NKKILSQLAD
+920 KILGELAD
-930 DFGLDYGNLNYVVN
+930 DFGLDYDNLNYVVN
-944 NYQPDEINHKGM
+944 NFKPAEANPKGM

-963 YFDRF
+963 YFDRY
-968 KETHPDSKLKNWLS
+968 KENHPDSKWKNWLS

-993 VYNTKI
+993 IYNTKI
-999 KPLESEE
+999 KPLESED

>member
-1 MSVAAVKEAKMEKTL
+1 MTVTKVKEAEMEKNL
-16 IERLTKDANQWRLRE
+16 IDHLTKDANQWHLRE
-31 DLKTIPQLWANFF
+31 DLKNFSQLWANFF

-54 LHDVPLTQNEK
+54 LHDVPLTENEK
-65 ETIRTQI
+65 KTISTQI

-129 VNKSTLS
+129 VNKPKSK

-155 IHIELKTPNFPFMDA
+155 IHIELKSPNYPFMDT

-175 KYIDEDK
+175 KYIDENK
-182 FGDIYNFV
+182 FDDIYNFV
-190 EMFVVT
+190 EMFVAT
-196 NGTNTQYIPAGQN
+196 NGTNTQYIAAGQN
-209 LRANFLISWINQ
+209 LRPNFLISWI
-221 DKQQVNDYL
+221 DHDRHQVNNYL
-230 DFARDV
+230 EFAHEV

-266 IQAIQAIFQASREGR
+266 IQAIQAIFKESRKGK

-341 DETVNSFELA
+341 DETANSFELA
-351 KKLGDGNRNVV
+351 KQLGDGNRNVI
-362 VTTRQKLQTIFK
+362 VTTRQKLQTVFK
-374 RMENSPE
+374 RMESSTE

-401 HRAVTPTQKRE
+401 HRAVTPVQKRE

-461 DAIHDKKV
+461 DAIHDKKI
-469 LGFKIDNEGNSNQT
+469 LGFKIDNEGSSNQT
-483 DNDDIY
+483 DNDQIY
-489 LTDAHMKAVVKQILA
+489 LADAHMKAVVKKILA

-538 EAIANGEVPNRIQ
+538 ESIVNGEVPNRIQ

-570 DESMVNQAEM
+570 EESIANQAEM
-580 KQSLDDYNKMF
+580 KQALDDYNKMF
-591 STQLSM
+591 NTHFSM
-597 TDIPSYNRNVND
+597 SELGSYNRNVND
-609 RLACKNKAYQ
+609 RLACKNKIYQ

-676 QIVTFQY
+676 EIVTFQY
-683 PNQYSDEIDKAL
+683 PGQYSEAIDNAL

-700 GGTNGVLAPD
+700 GGSDGVLAPD
-710 WNTSRKRYVQARK
+710 WNTSRQRYVQARK
-723 KLDKYVANP
+723 KLDKYVNNS
-732 QILTTLIDAPK
+732 QILDTIIDAPK
-743 KEQKQFAEAFQKYD
+743 KDQKEFIKAFQKYD

-770 KQDKLPASAQVNVD
+770 KQDNLPVSEQININ
-784 DIPSEIENTLEG
+784 DISSEIESTLEG
-796 TYKNIIDNL
+796 VYQNVIDAL
-805 KAENKNDDD
+805 KADKKNEDD
-814 PVDLDLDEDY
+814 PIDLDLDEDY

-845 YISTAN
+845 YISIAN
-851 QQSQQVNVAQKSKD
+851 QQVNASQKFEDQNEATQVVD
-865 QSETSQVG
+865 
-873 NYIDQYAKTNE
+873 YIDQYAKTNGS
-884 PRANH
+884 RANK
-889 IRSIWQDVQLNPQK
+889 IRSIWKDVQDNPQK
-903 YSDQKV
+903 YTDQKV
-909 EDVLENSIKQE
+909 EDVLESSVKRE

-930 DFGLDYGNLNYVVN
+930 DFELDYDNLNYVVN
-944 NYQPDEINHKGM
+944 NFKPGEVNPKGM
-956 GDLVSKR
+956 EDLVSKR
-963 YFDRF
+963 YFDRY
-968 KETHPDSKLKNWLS
+968 KENHPDSKLKNWLS
-982 WKTEVREKVKV
+982 WKAEVREKVKV
-993 VYNTKI
+993 IYNTKI
-999 KPLESEE
+999 KPLESED

>member
-1 MSVAAVKEAKMEKTL
+1 MAVTKVKEAQMEKTL
-16 IERLTKDANQWRLRE
+16 IERLAQGINQWRLRE

-72 TKPNFYQAAKFL
+72 TQPNFYQAAKFL

-89 QVRHHLKRDDS
+89 QVRHHLKRDNS

-129 VNKSTLS
+129 VNKSNLS

-209 LRANFLISWINQ
+209 LRANFLISWIDQN
-221 DKQQVNDYL
+221 KQQVNDYL

-266 IQAIQAIFQASREGR
+266 IQAIQAIFKASRKGK

-324 QTVTAFQTYA
+324 QTVSAFQTYA

-341 DETVNSFELA
+341 DETSNSFELV
-351 KKLGDGNRNVV
+351 KQLGDGNRNVI

-381 IAKKYEK
+381 LAKKYEK

-401 HRAVTPTQKRE
+401 HRAVTPAQKRE

-434 NARSENGQDARTTEQ
+434 NARAENGQDARTTEQ

-489 LTDAHMKAVVKQILA
+489 LTDAHMKAVVKQILD

-533 YHLFK
+533 YHLFQ
-538 EAIANGEVPNRIQ
+538 EAIASGEVPNRIQ

-570 DESMVNQAEM
+570 DESMANRAEM
-580 KQSLDDYNKMF
+580 KQALDDYNKMF
-591 STQLSM
+591 NTQFSM
-597 TDIPSYNRNVND
+597 AELGSYNRNVND
-609 RLACKNKAYQ
+609 RLACKNKTYQ

-723 KLDKYVANP
+723 KLDKYVDNP

-770 KQDKLPASAQVNVD
+770 KQDKLPASTQVNVA
-784 DIPSEIENTLEG
+784 DIPPEIENTLEG
-796 TYKNIIDNL
+796 TYQNIIDNL
-805 KAENKNDDD
+805 KAENK
-814 PVDLDLDEDY
+814 
-824 ELESIHIKE
+824 
-833 VDERYIMSLIQD
+833 MMTTQ
-845 YISTAN
+845 
-851 QQSQQVNVAQKSKD
+851 
-865 QSETSQVG
+865 
-873 NYIDQYAKTNE
+873 
-884 PRANH
+884 
-889 IRSIWQDVQLNPQK
+889 
-903 YSDQKV
+903 
-909 EDVLENSIKQE
+909 
-920 NKKILSQLAD
+920 
-930 DFGLDYGNLNYVVN
+930 
-944 NYQPDEINHKGM
+944 
-956 GDLVSKR
+956 
-963 YFDRF
+963 
-968 KETHPDSKLKNWLS
+968 
-982 WKTEVREKVKV
+982 
-993 VYNTKI
+993 
-999 KPLESEE
+999 

>member
-1 MSVAAVKEAKMEKTL
+1 MSVAAVKEAQMEKTL
-16 IERLTKDANQWRLRE
+16 IDHLTKEANQWRLRE

-129 VNKSTLS
+129 VNKSSLS

-196 NGTNTQYIPAGQN
+196 NGTNTQYIAAGQN
-209 LRANFLISWINQ
+209 LRPNFLISWI
-221 DKQQVNDYL
+221 DHDRQQVNNYL
-230 DFARDV
+230 DFAHEV

-266 IQAIQAIFQASREGR
+266 IQAIQAIFKESRKGK

-341 DETVNSFELA
+341 DETANSFELA
-351 KKLGDGNRNVV
+351 RQLGDGNRNVI

-374 RMENSPE
+374 RMESSTE

-401 HRAVTPTQKRE
+401 HRAVTPAQKRE

-469 LGFKIDNEGNSNQT
+469 LGFKIDNEGSSNQT
-483 DNDDIY
+483 DNDQIY
-489 LTDAHMKAVVKQILA
+489 LADAHMKAVVKQVLA

-538 EAIANGEVPNRIQ
+538 EAIVHGEVPNRIQ

-570 DESMVNQAEM
+570 EESIANQAEM
-580 KQSLDDYNKMF
+580 KQALDDYNKMF
-591 STQLSM
+591 NTHFSM
-597 TDIPSYNRNVND
+597 SELGSYNRNVND
-609 RLACKNKAYQ
+609 RLACKNKIYQ

-634 LTGFDAPRLSTLYL
+634 LTGFDAPKLSTLYL

-683 PNQYSDEIDKAL
+683 PDQYSEAIDNAL

-700 GGTNGVLAPD
+700 GGSDGVLAPD
-710 WNTSRKRYVQARK
+710 WNTSRQRYVQARK
-723 KLDKYVANP
+723 KLDKYVNNP
-732 QILTTLIDAPK
+732 QILDTIIDAPK
-743 KEQKQFAEAFQKYD
+743 KDQKEFIKAFQKYD
-757 QALAAIKTYDELD
+757 QALTAIKTYDELD
-770 KQDKLPASAQVNVD
+770 KQDKLPVSEQININ
-784 DIPSEIENTLEG
+784 DISPEIESTLEG
-796 TYKNIIDNL
+796 VYQNVIDAL
-805 KAENKNDDD
+805 KADNKSEKD
-814 PVDLDLDEDY
+814 PVDLDIDEDY

-851 QQSQQVNVAQKSKD
+851 QQVSASQKSED
-865 QSETSQVG
+865 QNETTQVVD
-873 NYIDQYAKTNE
+873 YIDQYAKTNE
-884 PRANH
+884 SRANQ
-889 IRSIWQDVQLNPQK
+889 IRSIWQDVQDNPQK
-903 YSDQKV
+903 YMDQKV
-909 EDVLENSIKQE
+909 EDVLANSIKQKNE
-920 NKKILSQLAD
+920 KILSELAD
-930 DFGLDYGNLNYVVN
+930 DFGLDYDNLNYVVN
-944 NYQPDEINHKGM
+944 NFKPDEANPKGM

-963 YFDRF
+963 YFDRY
-968 KETHPDSKLKNWLS
+968 KENHPDSKWKNWLS

-993 VYNTKI
+993 IYNTKI
-999 KPLESEE
+999 KPLESED

>member
-1 MSVAAVKEAKMEKTL
+1 MAVTKVKEAQMEKTL
-16 IERLTKDANQWRLRE
+16 IDHLTKEANQWRLRE

-129 VNKSTLS
+129 VNKSSLS

-155 IHIELKTPNFPFMDA
+155 IHIELKTPNFPFMDT

-196 NGTNTQYIPAGQN
+196 NGTNTQYIAAGQN
-209 LRANFLISWINQ
+209 LRPNFLISWI
-221 DKQQVNDYL
+221 DHDRQQVNNYL
-230 DFARDV
+230 DFAHEV

-266 IQAIQAIFQASREGR
+266 IQAIQAIFKESRKGK

-341 DETVNSFELA
+341 DETANSFELA
-351 KKLGDGNRNVV
+351 RQLGDGNRNVI

-374 RMENSPE
+374 RMESSTE

-401 HRAVTPTQKRE
+401 HRAVTPAQKRE

-469 LGFKIDNEGNSNQT
+469 LGFKIDNEGSSNQT
-483 DNDDIY
+483 DNDQIY
-489 LTDAHMKAVVKQILA
+489 LADAHMKAVVKQVLA

-538 EAIANGEVPNRIQ
+538 EAIVHGEVPNRIQ

-570 DESMVNQAEM
+570 EESIANQAEM
-580 KQSLDDYNKMF
+580 KQALDDYNKMF
-591 STQLSM
+591 NTHFSM
-597 TDIPSYNRNVND
+597 SELGSYNRNVND
-609 RLACKNKAYQ
+609 RLACKNKIYQ

-634 LTGFDAPRLSTLYL
+634 LTGFDAPKLSTLYL

-683 PNQYSDEIDKAL
+683 PDQYSEAIDNAL

-700 GGTNGVLAPD
+700 GGSDGVLAPD
-710 WNTSRKRYVQARK
+710 WNTSRQHYVQARK
-723 KLDKYVANP
+723 KLDKYVNNP
-732 QILTTLIDAPK
+732 QILDTIIDAPK
-743 KEQKQFAEAFQKYD
+743 KDQKEFIKAFQKYD

-770 KQDKLPASAQVNVD
+770 KQDKLPVSEQININ
-784 DIPSEIENTLEG
+784 DISPEIESTLEG
-796 TYKNIIDNL
+796 VYQNVIDAL
-805 KAENKNDDD
+805 KADNKSEKD
-814 PVDLDLDEDY
+814 PVDLDIDEDY

-851 QQSQQVNVAQKSKD
+851 QQVSASQKSED
-865 QSETSQVG
+865 QNETTQVVD
-873 NYIDQYAKTNE
+873 YIDQYAKTNE
-884 PRANH
+884 SRANQ
-889 IRSIWQDVQLNPQK
+889 IRSIWQDVQDNPQK
-903 YSDQKV
+903 YMDQKV
-909 EDVLENSIKQE
+909 EDVLANSIKQKNE
-920 NKKILSQLAD
+920 KILSELAD
-930 DFGLDYGNLNYVVN
+930 DFGLDYDNLNYVVN
-944 NYQPDEINHKGM
+944 NFKPDEANPKGM

-963 YFDRF
+963 YFDRY
-968 KETHPDSKLKNWLS
+968 KENHPDSKWKNWLS

-993 VYNTKI
+993 IYNTKI
-999 KPLESEE
+999 KPLESED

>member
-1 MSVAAVKEAKMEKTL
+1 MSVAAVKEAQMEKTL
-16 IERLTKDANQWRLRE
+16 IDHLTKEANQWRLRE

-65 ETIRTQI
+65 ESIRTQI

-129 VNKSTLS
+129 VNKSSLS

-155 IHIELKTPNFPFMDA
+155 IHIELKTQNFPFMDA

-209 LRANFLISWINQ
+209 LRANFLISWIDQN
-221 DKQQVNDYL
+221 KQQVNDYL

-266 IQAIQAIFQASREGR
+266 IQAIQSIFKASREGK

-324 QTVTAFQTYA
+324 QTVSAFQTYA

-341 DETVNSFELA
+341 DETANSFELA

-374 RMENSPE
+374 RRENSPE

-412 LDRFFNRQP
+412 LDKFFNRQP

-434 NARSENGQDARTTEQ
+434 NARAENGQDARTTEQ

-489 LTDAHMKAVVKQILA
+489 LTDAHMKAVVKQTLD

-533 YHLFK
+533 YHLFQ

-570 DESMVNQAEM
+570 DESMANQAEM
-580 KQSLDDYNKMF
+580 KQALDDYNKMF
-591 STQLSM
+591 NMQFSM
-597 TDIPSYNRNVND
+597 AELGSYNRNVND
-609 RLACKNKAYQ
+609 RLACKNKTYQ

-648 DRPPMNAQNLIQAFS
+648 DRPPMNSQNLIQAFS
-663 RTNRIYDDGKKWG
+663 RTNRIFDKGKEWG

-683 PNQYSDEIDKAL
+683 PNQYSEEIDKAL

-710 WNTSRKRYVQARK
+710 WNMSRKRYVQARK
-723 KLDKYVANP
+723 KLDKYVDNP
-732 QILTTLIDAPK
+732 QILATLINAPK
-743 KEQKQFAEAFQKYD
+743 KEQKEFIKAFQKYD

-770 KQDKLPASAQVNVD
+770 KQDKLSPAAQVNVD
-784 DIPSEIENTLEG
+784 DIPPEIESTLEG
-796 TYKNIIDNL
+796 TYQNIIDKL

-851 QQSQQVNVAQKSKD
+851 HQSQQVSASQKSRD

-873 NYIDQYAKTNE
+873 NYIDQYAKTNKL
-884 PRANH
+884 RANH
-889 IRSIWQDVQLNPQK
+889 IRSIWQDVQHNPHK

-930 DFGLDYGNLNYVVN
+930 DFSLDYDNLNYVVN
-944 NYQPDEINHKGM
+944 NYKPDEVNPKGM
-956 GDLVSKR
+956 GDLVSKK
-963 YFDRF
+963 YFD
-968 KETHPDSKLKNWLS
+968 KYKKAHPDSKLKNWLS
-982 WKTEVREKVKV
+982 WKTEVREKIKV